1 MNPSSKDEKNK
12 DTPTREGMEQNYR
25 KLVIQQRIKWD
36 INGNW
41 TFCSPNFLI
50 ENIFQLDETRLR
62 SSNKCLS
69 CNMRLFQFWQII
81 LYYLIETLCCVFS
94 QRELKRLVLI
104 LKLRLIF
111 ANLLPANLVVVQS
124 CVRL

>member
-1 MNPSSKDEKNK
+1 
-12 DTPTREGMEQNYR
+12 
-25 KLVIQQRIKWD
+25 
-36 INGNW
+36 
-41 TFCSPNFLI
+41 
-50 ENIFQLDETRLR
+50 
-62 SSNKCLS
+62 
-69 CNMRLFQFWQII
+69 MRLFQFWQII

-94 QRELKRLVLI
+94 QRELNRLVLI